1 MNLGS
6 GDWGGRLLLLLLLF
20 VVMLCLRGGGLVG
33 GGGGGACV
41 IRLGSGVEVTG
52 KRILGCITIFPFSD
66 GLHPVWPCCS
76 PPTTR
81 PP

>member
-6 GDWGGRLLLLLLLF
+6 GDWGRLLL
-20 VVMLCLRGGGLVG
+20 VVLCLSGGGLVG
-33 GGGGGACV
+33 GGGGV

-52 KRILGCITIFPFSD
+52 NRILGCITMFPFSD